1 MLVAPVLLS
10 DDVRDGSLGL
20 FDPSGWNGAWRRLGW
35 NFCWREGMGETFP
48 HTSQFLGGLP
58 GRVREYLLARGAPE
72 DEADE
77 VSEWVR
83 PQYEKHRKWRERPRL
98 SYEERTR
105 WLGRPPMFRS
115 PFQVVPELPA
125 LMRRPDDRGGSRDLV
140 QFSKDWATQPADRMT
155 MMADP
160 PPAGTEWGIACS
172 IATVVHAL
180 CDLDEMVPPEWVFGY
195 RSLETMLVWGMQAVD
210 GARLRRKIIGKSP
223 PACEFHR
230 VFFTRSFIEGP
241 LWVNPPSVRRYAE
254 RSVSDL

>member
-1 MLVAPVLLS
+1 MAATVMLS

-35 NFCWREGMGETFP
+35 NFCWREGMRETFP
-48 HTSQFLGGLP
+48 HSSQFLDGLP

-72 DEADE
+72 EKASE

-83 PQYEKHRKWRERPRL
+83 PKYLDQREWWEDVRVIYKERP
-98 SYEERTR
+98 EF
-105 WLGRPPMFRS
+105 GR

-125 LMRRPDDRGGSRDLV
+125 LMRRPDGRGGSRDLV

-155 MMADP
+155 MMKDP

-180 CDLDEMVPPEWVFGY
+180 CDLDEMVPPDWVFGY
-195 RSLETMLVWGMQAVD
+195 RSPETMLVWGMQAVD
-210 GARLRRKIIGKSP
+210 GARLRRKIIAKSP

-230 VFFTRSFIEGP
+230 VFFDRSFIEGP
-241 LWVNPPSVRRYAE
+241 LWVNPPHVRRSAD
-254 RSVSDL
+254 RAVADL

>member
-1 MLVAPVLLS
+1 MAVPVLLS
-10 DDVRDGSLGL
+10 DDVREGSLGA

-35 NFCWREGMGETFP
+35 NFCWREAMSVPFP
-48 HTSQFLGGLP
+48 HSPQFLGGLP

-72 DEADE
+72 DEAAE
-77 VSEWVR
+77 IAEWVR

-105 WLGRPPMFRS
+105 QLGRPPMFHH

-125 LMRRPDDRGGSRDLV
+125 LMRRPDGRGGSRDLV

-155 MMADP
+155 MMAYP

-180 CDLDEMVPPEWVFGY
+180 CDLDEMVPPDWVFEY
-195 RSLETMLVWGMQAVD
+195 RSPETMLVWGMQAFD
-210 GARLRRKIIGKSP
+210 GEKLRRKIIAKSP
-223 PACEFHR
+223 PACKFHR
-230 VFFTRSFIEGP
+230 VFFDRSFIEGP
-241 LWVNPPSVRRYAE
+241 LWINTPRIRRPAE
-254 RSVSDL
+254 KSSW

>member
-1 MLVAPVLLS
+1 
-10 DDVRDGSLGL
+10 
-20 FDPSGWNGAWRRLGW
+20 
-35 NFCWREGMGETFP
+35 MGETFP
-48 HTSQFLGGLP
+48 HSPQFLGGLP

-72 DEADE
+72 EEASE
-77 VSEWVR
+77 IAEWVR

-105 WLGRPPMFRS
+105 QLGRPPMFRH

-125 LMRRPDDRGGSRDLV
+125 LMRRPDGRGGSRDLV

-155 MMADP
+155 MMAYP

-180 CDLDEMVPPEWVFGY
+180 CDLDEMVPPDWVFEY
-195 RSLETMLVWGMQAVD
+195 RSPETMLVWGMQALD
-210 GARLRRKIIGKSP
+210 RARLRRMVIAKSP

-230 VFFTRSFIEGP
+230 VFFDRAFIEGP
-241 LWVNPPSVRRYAE
+241 LWINTPRIRRPAE
-254 RSVSDL
+254 KSSW